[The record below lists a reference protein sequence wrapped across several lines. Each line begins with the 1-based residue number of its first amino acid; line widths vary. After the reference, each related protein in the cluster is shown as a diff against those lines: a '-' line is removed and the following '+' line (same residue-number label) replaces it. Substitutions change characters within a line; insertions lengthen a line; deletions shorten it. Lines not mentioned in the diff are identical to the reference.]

1 METNTDR
8 SYRDTISIVD
18 DKGGRKWVYPK
29 KPKGNFYNART
40 IVSIF
45 LLAVLFG
52 LPFIRSDGHPVMLFD
67 ILNRKIIFFGTL
79 FTPSDYYLFGLI
91 MISAFVLLFLVTAVF
106 GRVFCGWVCPQ
117 TIFLEMVFRKIEY
130 LIEGDYTRQME
141 LNKSQWDNAKI
152 FKKTLKYIIFFA
164 ISFIIA
170 NTFLAYIIGTDQLFK
185 IMADPMSEHLS
196 GFISIMV
203 FTGLF
208 YFVFAWFREQA
219 CILVCPYGRLQSVL
233 LNKNSIVIAY
243 DFIRGEPRGKISKSK
258 NVIEKKTGDCIDCK
272 KCVYVC
278 PTGIDIRNGTQL
290 ECVNC
295 TACIDACNSIMDS
308 IDKPRGLIR
317 YDSMEG
323 IETKTNLKFT
333 ARVAGYITVL
343 IVLITITVLMFT
355 SRKDIDVS
363 ILRTQGMLYQKMP
376 DNKVSNL
383 YNIKIS
389 NKTFTD
395 LPVSFKLKNSKGE
408 IKIIGENV
416 SLKAAGIYEGS
427 LMVILPGETIKSV
440 NTPITID
447 VYSGDKII
455 TESETSFLG
464 PVN

>member
-152 FKKTLKYIIFFA
+152 FKKTLKYVIFFA

-185 IMADPMSEHLS
+185 IMA
-196 GFISIMV
+196 
-203 FTGLF
+203 
-208 YFVFAWFREQA
+208 
-219 CILVCPYGRLQSVL
+219 
-233 LNKNSIVIAY
+233 N
-243 DFIRGEPRGKISKSK
+243 
-258 NVIEKKTGDCIDCK
+258 
-272 KCVYVC
+272 
-278 PTGIDIRNGTQL
+278 
-290 ECVNC
+290 
-295 TACIDACNSIMDS
+295 
-308 IDKPRGLIR
+308 R
-317 YDSMEG
+317 Y
-323 IETKTNLKFT
+323 TYPL
-333 ARVAGYITVL
+333 
-343 IVLITITVLMFT
+343 
-355 SRKDIDVS
+355 
-363 ILRTQGMLYQKMP
+363 
-376 DNKVSNL
+376 
-383 YNIKIS
+383 
-389 NKTFTD
+389 
-395 LPVSFKLKNSKGE
+395 
-408 IKIIGENV
+408 
-416 SLKAAGIYEGS
+416 
-427 LMVILPGETIKSV
+427 
-440 NTPITID
+440 
-447 VYSGDKII
+447 
-455 TESETSFLG
+455 
-464 PVN
+464 